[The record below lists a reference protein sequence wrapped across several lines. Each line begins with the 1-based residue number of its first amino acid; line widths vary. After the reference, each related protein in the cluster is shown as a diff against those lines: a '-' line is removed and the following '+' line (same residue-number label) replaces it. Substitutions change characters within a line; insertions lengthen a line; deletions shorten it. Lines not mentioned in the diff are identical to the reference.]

1 MIKKVMSI
9 ILSILLLSFPLL
21 QNSLAD
27 SNNYTDLVIQNAENI
42 DLNYEISPY
51 EIDNEELN
59 SIEKTLDYSGYTQ
72 KVKSDKFSIIENNS
86 LKPALVKSKEG
97 DNGILIPI
105 SYENDNYYMYTQI
118 AYSKDFKAILSLHST
133 IINKNTLHSEDYFS
147 YSDAK
152 YLKELRYSLPKFVC
166 DMGGALA
173 CTTYCGGIG
182 LAFPVAGFTCSMI
195 CGSAFGY
202 ICDKA

>member
-59 SIEKTLDYSGYTQ
+59 SIEKLL
-72 KVKSDKFSIIENNS
+72 II
-86 LKPALVKSKEG
+86 
-97 DNGILIPI
+97 
-105 SYENDNYYMYTQI
+105 Q
-118 AYSKDFKAILSLHST
+118 AILKKLNPINSVLSKT
-133 IINKNTLHSEDYFS
+133 IH
-147 YSDAK
+147 
-152 YLKELRYSLPKFVC
+152 
-166 DMGGALA
+166 
-173 CTTYCGGIG
+173 
-182 LAFPVAGFTCSMI
+182 
-195 CGSAFGY
+195 
-202 ICDKA
+202 